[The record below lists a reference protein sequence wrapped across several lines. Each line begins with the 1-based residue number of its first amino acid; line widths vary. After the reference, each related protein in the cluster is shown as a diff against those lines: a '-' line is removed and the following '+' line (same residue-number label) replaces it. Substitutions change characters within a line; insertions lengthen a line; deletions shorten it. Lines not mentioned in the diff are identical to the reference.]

1 MPAIASIG
9 EILFDIYDGEKK
21 LGGAPFNFIYHVIK
35 LTGKGGFVSKI
46 GDDELGREIISFLKE
61 NNISHKHL
69 QIDKKHPTG
78 KAVANLD
85 ENKIPHWVIEENTAY
100 DFIEQT
106 EELNE
111 LVNNSD
117 CVYYGTLAQRNS
129 QSRKTIQSLFGR
141 NVRYF
146 CDLNIRQ
153 NFFSNSILESAL
165 SGADVL
171 KLNEDELKLVCES
184 FLKSQYD
191 FERSSQEILS
201 EFNIDLLCVTCGG
214 QGSGLFKKGQYDFY
228 SVEID
233 NVVDTV
239 GAGDAFA
246 AMLCIGYLRGWN
258 LEKLNRFA
266 AEFAAEIVKV
276 KGALPG
282 DDGIYKNFK
291 EKMRN
296 AG

>member
-21 LGGAPFNFIYHVIK
+21 IGGAPFNFIYHVIK
-35 LTGKGGFVSKI
+35 LTGKGDFVSKI

-61 NNISHKHL
+61 NDISHKYL

-100 DFIEQT
+100 DFIEKT

-141 NVRYF
+141 NVKYF

-153 NFFSNSILESAL
+153 DFFSNSILESAL
-165 SGADVL
+165 SSADVL
-171 KLNEDELKLVCES
+171 KLNEDELKLVCKN
-184 FLKSQYD
+184 FLRSYD
-191 FERSSQEILS
+191 FERSSREILS

-214 QGSGLFKKGQYDFY
+214 EGSGLFKKGQYDFY

-246 AMLCIGYLRGWN
+246 AMLCIGYLKEWN

-266 AEFAAEIVKV
+266 VEFAAEIVKV

-291 EKMRN
+291 EKIRN